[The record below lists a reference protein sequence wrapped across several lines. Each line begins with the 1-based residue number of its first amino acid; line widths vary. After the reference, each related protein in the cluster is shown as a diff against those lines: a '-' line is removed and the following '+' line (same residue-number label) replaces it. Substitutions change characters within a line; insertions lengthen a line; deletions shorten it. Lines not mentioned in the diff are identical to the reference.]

1 MFQCFCYGKS
11 IRYKIFSQFL
21 ITTTML
27 QNVISEEKIVGSY
40 VSDG

>member
-11 IRYKIFSQFL
+11 IRCKKFSQFL
-21 ITTTML
+21 TTIIML
-27 QNVISEEKIVGSY
+27 QNVINEEKIIGLY